1 MKQSKRPFID
11 FDDHL
16 QNAADDVNRH
26 IANSDAYLRALC
38 AIKLYEIGRYDEDKL
53 HSTLNEIFDNRA
65 SLLRQNAKDR
75 QNRAIAS
82 LDKRQIAMWLLD
94 KAAAFVVFLCSL
106 LAARYLV

>member
-1 MKQSKRPFID
+1 MEQSKHPFID

-53 HSTLNEIFDNRA
+53 H
-65 SLLRQNAKDR
+65 
-75 QNRAIAS
+75 
-82 LDKRQIAMWLLD
+82 
-94 KAAAFVVFLCSL
+94 
-106 LAARYLV
+106 

>member
-38 AIKLYEIGRYDEDKL
+38 AIKLYDEDKL

-82 LDKRQIAMWLLD
+82 LDKRQIAMWLLLD